1 MRSLIEQSRDLH
13 NERGFS
19 MTKTIGFFGG
29 GNMGQA
35 IMKGLLKAGLY
46 QPSDIYVYDVY
57 QPTLDQL
64 AAELDIQPVTV
75 AKTLATQTD
84 TLLLAVK
91 PNILPSLL
99 QEIGGS
105 VPVSTL
111 VISIAA
117 GVTQATLT
125 ADLSPAHKIVRVM
138 PNTPALVGEGMAAL
152 APNAQVTE
160 ADKATASAIFNS
172 FGRAEFVTEHLMDA
186 VCGLS
191 GSAPAFVY
199 IFIEALADAGVL
211 DGLPRPLAYELAAQ
225 TVLGSAKMV
234 LETGKHPGELK
245 DMVTSPGGTTITG
258 VQALEN
264 NGLRAAVIAAVHA
277 ATEKSKELG

>member
-1 MRSLIEQSRDLH
+1 
-13 NERGFS
+13 
-19 MTKTIGFFGG
+19 
-29 GNMGQA
+29 
-35 IMKGLLKAGLY
+35 
-46 QPSDIYVYDVY
+46 
-57 QPTLDQL
+57 
-64 AAELDIQPVTV
+64 
-75 AKTLATQTD
+75 
-84 TLLLAVK
+84 
-91 PNILPSLL
+91 
-99 QEIGGS
+99 
-105 VPVSTL
+105 
-111 VISIAA
+111 
-117 GVTQATLT
+117 
-125 ADLSPAHKIVRVM
+125 
-138 PNTPALVGEGMAAL
+138 
-152 APNAQVTE
+152 
-160 ADKATASAIFNS
+160 
-172 FGRAEFVTEHLMDA
+172 MDA

-277 ATEKSKELG
+277 ATEKRKELG

>member
-1 MRSLIEQSRDLH
+1 
-13 NERGFS
+13 
-19 MTKTIGFFGG
+19 
-29 GNMGQA
+29 
-35 IMKGLLKAGLY
+35 
-46 QPSDIYVYDVY
+46 
-57 QPTLDQL
+57 
-64 AAELDIQPVTV
+64 
-75 AKTLATQTD
+75 
-84 TLLLAVK
+84 
-91 PNILPSLL
+91 
-99 QEIGGS
+99 
-105 VPVSTL
+105 
-111 VISIAA
+111 
-117 GVTQATLT
+117 
-125 ADLSPAHKIVRVM
+125 M

-160 ADKATASAIFNS
+160 VDKATASAIFNS